1 MSTLAPESPASIE
14 STASTGSVDSIDAPA
29 STPPL
34 SMRLQLVRAV
44 LLLVLVLS
52 LTLVVQL
59 MFVSHLQHSAS
70 QRRSFDSFRSKL
82 AQGTAPVGPVDEA
95 GVALPIGSGVAYL
108 EIPSLDLDEVVLEG
122 TSSSVLFSGVGHRR
136 DTPLPGQVGTSVV
149 LGRRGSYGGPFWDL
163 GDLRKGDPIK
173 VTTGQGEFTFNVIAT
188 RRDGDPQPPPLARN
202 GARLTLV
209 TAAGTPFMPN
219 GVFYVDA
226 DIVGEPTGG
235 VARAIAPAALPMD
248 ERAMGTDSST
258 LWALALWL
266 QALIVLSVGAV
277 WSWHRWSRPATWIV
291 FLPPLALVG
300 LAASGELA
308 RLLPNLL

>member
-1 MSTLAPESPASIE
+1 MSTLAPDSIE
-14 STASTGSVDSIDAPA
+14 SIAPA
-29 STPPL
+29 VDPIVAPAAGPPPL

-52 LTLVVQL
+52 FTLVVQL
-59 MFVSHLQHSAS
+59 MVVSRLQHSAS
-70 QRRSFDSFRSKL
+70 QRQAFDGFRAKL

-95 GVALPIGSGVAYL
+95 GVELALGSGVAYL
-108 EIPSLDLDEVVLEG
+108 EIPALDLDEVVLEG
-122 TSSSVLFSGVGHRR
+122 TTSSVLFSGVGHRR
-136 DTPLPGQVGTSVV
+136 DTPLPGQIGTSVV
-149 LGRRGSYGGPFWDL
+149 FGRRGAYGGPFWDL
-163 GDLRKGDPIK
+163 GDLSKGDTIR
-173 VTTGQGEFTFNVIAT
+173 VTTGQGEFSFTVIGT
-188 RRDGDPQPPPLARN
+188 RRDGDPQPPPLPRN

-226 DIVGEPTGG
+226 DIVGTPTGG
-235 VARAIAPAALPMD
+235 VARAISPAGLPMN

-266 QALIVLSVGAV
+266 QALIVLSVGAI

-300 LAASGELA
+300 LAASGEIA

>member
-1 MSTLAPESPASIE
+1 MSTAVLER
-14 STASTGSVDSIDAPA
+14 VDAPTP
-29 STPPL
+29 SSPPPL

-44 LLLVLVLS
+44 LLLVMVLS
-52 LTLVVQL
+52 LTLVIQL
-59 MFVSHLQHSAS
+59 VVVSRLQHSAS
-70 QRRSFDSFRSKL
+70 QGRAFDSFRGKL
-82 AQGTAPVGPVDEA
+82 AVGTAPVGPNDESGA
-95 GVALPIGSGVAYL
+95 QLPLGTGVAYL
-108 EIPSLDLDEVVLEG
+108 EIRAIDLQEVVLEG
-122 TSSSVLFSGVGHRR
+122 STPSVLFDGAGHRR

-149 LGRRGSYGGPFWDL
+149 LGRRAAYGGPFGDL
-163 GDLRKGDPIK
+163 GDLRKGDIITA
-173 VTTGQGEFTFNVIAT
+173 TTGQGVFDYTVIGT

-202 GARLTLV
+202 SARLTLV
-209 TAAGTPFMPN
+209 TAAGTPFLPD

-226 DIVGEPTGG
+226 DITTAPTGG
-235 VARAIAPAALPMD
+235 DPRAVTAAALPMS
-248 ERAMGTDSST
+248 ERPMGTDSST

-277 WSWHRWSRPATWIV
+277 WAWHRWSRPATWIV